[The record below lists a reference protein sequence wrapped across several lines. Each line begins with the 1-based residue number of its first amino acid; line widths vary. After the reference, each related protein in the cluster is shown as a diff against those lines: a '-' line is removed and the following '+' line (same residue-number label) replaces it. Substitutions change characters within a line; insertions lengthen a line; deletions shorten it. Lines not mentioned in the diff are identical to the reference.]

1 MVSVLL
7 ADDDPT
13 VRAAIRKILDGHS
26 SITVAG
32 EAVNGGDALIQSR
45 GLDVDVM
52 LLDIRMPLL
61 TGLEVAREV
70 LGDRTRATKV
80 VLLTTFDLDE
90 YVYEALRLGVSGF
103 LVKSSTPDMITSAI
117 LEAVNGNV
125 LLSPSVTVR
134 LVKKYSRAYRHVDT
148 QLLARLTGR
157 EREVLK
163 AIATGLSNREIAADL
178 VIAEETVKTHI
189 GRILHKL
196 QLRDRTQLVV
206 FWYENDLG

>member
-7 ADDDPT
+7 ADDDPAIRT
-13 VRAAIRKILDGHS
+13 AIRKILSRHS
-26 SITVAG
+26 SITVVG
-32 EAVNGGDALIQSR
+32 EAVNGGDALIQAR
-45 GLDVDVM
+45 RHDVDVM

-61 TGLEVAREV
+61 SGLEVAREA
-70 LGDRTRATKV
+70 LGDRTKSTKV

-90 YVYEALRLGVSGF
+90 YVYEALRVGVSGF
-103 LVKSSTPDMITSAI
+103 LLKSSTPDVITSAI
-117 LEAVNGNV
+117 LEAADGNV

-134 LVKKYSRAYRHVDT
+134 LVRKYSKAYEPVDT
-148 QLLARLTGR
+148 GALARLTGR

-163 AIATGLSNREIAADL
+163 AVATGLSNKEIAAGL
-178 VIAEETVKTHI
+178 AIAEETVKTHI

-206 FWYENDLG
+206 FWYENGLG